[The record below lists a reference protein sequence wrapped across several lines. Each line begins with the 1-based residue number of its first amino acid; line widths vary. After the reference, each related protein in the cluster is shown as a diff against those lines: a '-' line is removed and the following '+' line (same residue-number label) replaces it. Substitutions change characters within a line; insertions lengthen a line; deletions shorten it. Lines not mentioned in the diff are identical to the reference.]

1 MTNKNPKNQK
11 RRAMAKKNP
20 KHRKRRDAASGK
32 YGSNPSQDTG
42 IRFFDADLI
51 KIFLV
56 FKVVV
61 VAAIALS
68 FYAFD
73 HSVVWNRWYSGKE
86 ILDAWYLPFSNWDG
100 QHYLLIAGRGYGAFE
115 NFTMNYAFYPLFPMC
130 IRLMNMVFG
139 NIYVAALVLNL
150 ILSYLFIHLFYA
162 YARHYLPRPEALK
175 SIILLLSFPS
185 AFWLSVIY
193 NESLFLFSLFGFIY
207 FYQVEKSY
215 KSVLFAAMMPLIRGQ
230 AFFVSVAVGLYM
242 LWQWYRVRKEGGQF
256 SFRYELANILGFAA
270 GAAAYFL
277 YYYYTTGSFFTGIEA
292 QKAWGEHANSLA
304 NLINPGHFLEYVF
317 APTRGL
323 HSSAYGTID
332 KIFILAML
340 FSTVFIVR
348 AKNRLALLM
357 FFSLVYFPVAMGG
370 TGGSFIRYSI
380 LAFPFLAIA
389 LLRVYPKWNYVYVLP
404 VFLGLQIYF
413 AWRFALNLW
422 IG

>member
-20 KHRKRRDAASGK
+20 THRKRRGAASGK
-32 YGSNPSQDTG
+32 SGNNPLQDTG

-73 HSVVWNRWYSGKE
+73 HLHQTNLWNRWYSGRE

-100 QHYLLIAGRGYGAFE
+100 QHYLVIAGRGYGEIELA
-115 NFTMNYAFYPLFPMC
+115 NFTHSYAFYPLFPLC

-150 ILSYLFIHLFYA
+150 ILSYLFTHLFYA

-193 NESLFLFSLFGFIY
+193 NESLFLFALFGFIY

-230 AFFVSVAVGLYM
+230 AVFVSVAVGLYM

-270 GAAAYFL
+270 GGAAYLL
-277 YYYYTTGSFFTGIEA
+277 YFYYTTGSFFTGIEA

-304 NLINPGHFLEYVF
+304 NLINPRDFLEYVF
-317 APTRGL
+317 APTKGL
-323 HSSAYGTID
+323 HSNVYGTID

-340 FSTVFIVR
+340 FSTCVSSAGKEHTGTADVFFT
-348 AKNRLALLM
+348 RL
-357 FFSLVYFPVAMGG
+357 FSRGYE
-370 TGGSFIRYSI
+370 
-380 LAFPFLAIA
+380 
-389 LLRVYPKWNYVYVLP
+389 
-404 VFLGLQIYF
+404 
-413 AWRFALNLW
+413 
-422 IG
+422 

>member
-1 MTNKNPKNQK
+1 MTNKNPKNQNG
-11 RRAMAKKNP
+11 AAQPPASTGDNP
-20 KHRKRRDAASGK
+20 
-32 YGSNPSQDTG
+32 PQDTG
-42 IRFFDADLI
+42 LRFLDVDLI
-51 KIFLV
+51 AIFLA
-56 FKVVV
+56 FKIVVI
-61 VAAIALS
+61 AAIVLS

-73 HSVVWNRWYSGKE
+73 HLHQTNLWNRWYSGRE
-86 ILDAWYLPFSNWDG
+86 IIDAWYLPFSNWDG
-100 QHYLLIAGRGYGAFE
+100 QHYLRIADRGHGAIE
-115 NFTMNYAFYPLFPMC
+115 NFTHNFAFYPLFPMC

-139 NIYVAALVLNL
+139 NIYIAALVLNL

-175 SIILLLSFPS
+175 SIILLLSFPP
-185 AFWLSVIY
+185 AFWLSAIY
-193 NESLFLFSLFGFIY
+193 TESLFLFSLFGFIY

-230 AFFVSVAVGLYM
+230 AVFVAVAVGLYM

-292 QKAWGEHANSLA
+292 QGAWGEHANSLA

-317 APTRGL
+317 ASTRGQ
-323 HSSAYGTID
+323 HSNIYGTVD
-332 KIFILAML
+332 KIFVLSML
-340 FSTVFIVR
+340 FSTVFLVR
-348 AKNRLALLM
+348 AKNRLAALM
-357 FFSLVYFPVAMGG
+357 FFSLVYFPAAMTG
-370 TGGSFIRYSI
+370 TGGSFIRYSL

-389 LLRVYPKWNYVYVLP
+389 LLRVYPKWNYGNVLP
-404 VFLGLQIYF
+404 VFMGLQLYF
-413 AWRFALNLW
+413 ALRFALNRW